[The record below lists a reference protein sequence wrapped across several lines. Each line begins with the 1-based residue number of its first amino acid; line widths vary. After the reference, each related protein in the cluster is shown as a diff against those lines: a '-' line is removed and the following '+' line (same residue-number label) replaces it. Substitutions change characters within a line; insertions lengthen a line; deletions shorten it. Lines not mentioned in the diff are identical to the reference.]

1 MRTPGVI
8 IAAALAALFTRPLL
22 AQDVAK
28 PEIVILTTGGTI
40 ASRADAPMAEG
51 DSLVGAVPQLLDH
64 AAIRVEEFSRIGS
77 SQMTPAHWL
86 RLSSRINALFR
97 ENPQLAGVVV
107 THGTDTME
115 ETAFFLNLT
124 VRDRR
129 PVVLVGS
136 MRSATEISADG
147 PANLLNGVR
156 VAASKEAAEKGVLVV
171 LNEDIAAA
179 RDVWKTDNR
188 RVHTFR
194 SPELGFIGFAD
205 PDTVIFYRSPLRP
218 HTWQSEFDLSGIDSL
233 PRVEL
238 AVDYTGFDGST
249 IDYLAGSG
257 PDGIVLATF
266 AGGRMSAGA
275 RRAVAEAV
283 EAGIPLVIASR
294 VPGGRI
300 IGNPLGDSAA
310 IIARDLPAHKARI
323 LLMLALTRTRA
334 PGEIQQIFD
343 TY

>member
-1 MRTPGVI
+1 MERKPRV
-8 IAAALAALFTRPLL
+8 AL
-22 AQDVAK
+22 
-28 PEIVILTTGGTI
+28 ILTGGTI
-40 ASRADAPMAEG
+40 DSVGTDRLDLAWYLEANQRLADGELVGRVPELATVAEVEEIPFRRLPSQAITDGDLLDLVRTIHGIFEEDRADG
-51 DSLVGAVPQLLDH
+51 IV
-64 AAIRVEEFSRIGS
+64 I
-77 SQMTPAHWL
+77 
-86 RLSSRINALFR
+86 
-97 ENPQLAGVVV
+97 
-107 THGTDTME
+107 THGTNTLE
-115 ETAFFLNLT
+115 ETAYFLHLT
-124 VRDRR
+124 LKTDR
-129 PVVLVGS
+129 PVVLVGA
-136 MRSATEISADG
+136 MRPSSAISADG
-147 PANLLNGVR
+147 YLNLLNGVR
-156 VAASKEAAEKGVLVV
+156 VAASKDAAEKGVLVV

-194 SPELGFIGFAD
+194 SPELGLIGFAD

-218 HTWQSEFDLSGIDSL
+218 HTWQSEFDLGGIDSL
-233 PRVEL
+233 PRVDL

-249 IDYLAGSG
+249 IDYLAGRG

-283 EAGIPLVIASR
+283 EARIPLVIASR

-300 IGNPLGDSAA
+300 VANPLGDGAA

-334 PGEIQQIFD
+334 LGEIQQIFD